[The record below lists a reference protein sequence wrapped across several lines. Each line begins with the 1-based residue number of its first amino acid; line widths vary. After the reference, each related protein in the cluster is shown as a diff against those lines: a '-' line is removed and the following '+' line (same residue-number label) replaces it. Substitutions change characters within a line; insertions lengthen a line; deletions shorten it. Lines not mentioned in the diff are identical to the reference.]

1 MKIKRVVKNTQDG
14 NLEATMVL
22 TPGQVAWLINLA
34 LLTLIEKGALELND
48 VNEQGEKVTTLLP
61 ENSIQEKQDAHFE
74 DVES

>member
-1 MKIKRVVKNTQDG
+1 
-14 NLEATMVL
+14 MVL

-34 LLTLIEKGALELND
+34 LLTLIEKGALELDD
-48 VNEQGEKVTTLLP
+48 VNEQEEQATEQTMPFNGQVTTLLP